1 MSRDAGPPPRVTLA
15 EYLAREAEA
24 ATKHILWDGEVFSV
38 EAMSGGTLEHN
49 TICANVIV
57 SLGLA
62 LRGGPCRVVTSD
74 QKLWVPSKEGFVY
87 PDAMV
92 LCGAVVRHPGAPDVV
107 TNPAVIVEVLSE
119 GTERFDR
126 GDKFEGYRAIASLR
140 HYLMVS
146 TEGRRVEHYARA
158 EGDAWI
164 LRAYGPGEHVSLAT
178 PDITLSVDALYR
190 LVDDDD
196 G

>member
-146 TEGRRVEHYARA
+146 SRHVAVEHYVRA
-158 EGDAWI
+158 EGDTWLLHPYRAGETVQ
-164 LRAYGPGEHVSLAT
+164 LRAPDLAL
-178 PDITLSVDALYR
+178 DVDALYAMAF
-190 LVDDDD
+190 DA

>member
-1 MSRDAGPPPRVTLA
+1 VTIA

-24 ATKHILWDGEVFSV
+24 STKHILWDGEVFSV
-38 EAMSGGTLEHN
+38 EAMSGGTLDHN

-62 LRGGPCRVVTSD
+62 LRGSRCRVVTSD
-74 QKLWVPSKEGFVY
+74 QKLWVPRKEGFVY

-92 LCGAVVRHPGAPDVV
+92 LCGAVARYPGAPDVV
-107 TNPAVIVEVLSE
+107 TNPSVIVEVLSD

-126 GDKFEGYRAIASLR
+126 GDKFEGYRSVTSLQ

-146 TEGRRVEHYARA
+146 SRHVAVEHCVRA
-158 EGDAWI
+158 EGDTWLLHPYRAGETVQ
-164 LRAYGPGEHVSLAT
+164 LRGPDLVL
-178 PDITLSVDALYR
+178 DVDALYAMAF
-190 LVDDDD
+190 DS
-196 G
+196 GAG